1 MAPLHLERVLS
12 KGKPI
17 AYALDGYPIY
27 GLTEPDG
34 SPIGKLDECHG
45 HETPSL
51 GYHYHAATRRPY
63 LQSAFLGEV
72 IEREGQVDPQPRAQ
86 SVRQDRPPL
95 RGAKITGFKAFP
107 DEKTFALQY
116 TVNDKPAAVNYTNLG
131 DGHGIFRQDFHGDDI
146 VRQEVDGIDRDELA
160 VDKEHEPIVGV
171 DVDFDRV
178 DEGGF
183 DEIRIRS

>member
-1 MAPLHLERVLS
+1 VVTADDYHYHMAPLHLERVLS

-131 DGHGIFRQDFHGDDI
+131 DGAWKFQF
-146 VRQEVDGIDRDELA
+146 VSTDGTKTE
-160 VDKEHEPIVGV
+160 
-171 DVDFDRV
+171 
-178 DEGGF
+178 
-183 DEIRIRS
+183 